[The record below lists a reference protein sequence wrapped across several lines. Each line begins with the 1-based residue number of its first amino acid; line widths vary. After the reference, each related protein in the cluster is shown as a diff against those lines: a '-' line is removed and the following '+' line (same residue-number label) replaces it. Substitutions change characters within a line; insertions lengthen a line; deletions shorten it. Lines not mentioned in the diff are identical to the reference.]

1 MIRKFLAS
9 YGYNSYMELLQSLFP
24 STKYAP
30 TVQTAGMSGVL
41 GALCAAMGIWP
52 VLLVAMILI
61 MSVELGSGLVAA
73 HKKQEKFESA
83 KFSRFVLKLC
93 IWFIL
98 FISTQ
103 LFSLIARQQDPN
115 MVWMATGWL
124 FDLITVIL
132 MVCFVVENTTSV
144 LENLAVI
151 DGKDK
156 SYFIDLIME
165 SVKVTFGKLL
175 GKKIPDE
182 NGKEN
187 EHTTD

>member
-1 MIRKFLAS
+1 MIHKFIES
-9 YGYNSYMELLQSLFP
+9 YGYNSYRELFQSLFP

-30 TVQTAGMSGVL
+30 TAQTAGMSSVI
-41 GALCAAMGIWP
+41 GAVCAAVDIWP
-52 VLLVAMILI
+52 VLIIAMILI

-103 LFSLIARQQDPN
+103 LFSVIARQQDPN

-156 SYFIDLIME
+156 SYFIDLIMQA
-165 SVKVTFGKLL
+165 VKVTFSKLL
-175 GKKIPDE
+175 GKKIPEED
-182 NGKEN
+182 
-187 EHTTD
+187 EHTAD